1 MKSSIQEQK
10 EYLKNNL
17 KIEDLRFTDANKED
31 IKGFKQATKGDVI
44 SEYLIDKAWKDD
56 EEHNTKVFLIRDKNT
71 KEIAFYFAINCGI
84 LFSDLNI
91 WSMTPEEK
99 KPFDRY
105 VEAIQLLKKPN
116 LTKEENEKANEQY
129 SSSMGELW
137 EVVEDPDRVS
147 TLLSLAEE
155 KVQILEEKR
164 EVFSDTF
171 EAEHV
176 QQVQETFP
184 AIDIKFLGRNG
195 NYKLP
200 IKLDF
205 RLGVYVFWEM
215 IVPHLLEISE
225 KVGCKYIYLFAADNS
240 EKTEEVDE
248 IPMWTPNYDP
258 YSDEDDIEEEVE
270 IHKLV
275 NYYINELKFRY
286 VTKYKILK
294 PHFERT
300 CFTLV
305 QDVDDLQLNRELVWA
320 SHIDDEEMNG

>member
-1 MKSSIQEQK
+1 MRNSIEKQK

-17 KIEDLRFTDANKED
+17 EIEDLRFTDANKD
-31 IKGFKQATKGDVI
+31 DVKNFKQATKGDII
-44 SEYLIDKAWKDD
+44 SDYLIDKAWKDD
-56 EEHNTKVFLIRDKNT
+56 EEHNTKVFLVRDKNT
-71 KEIAFYFAINCGI
+71 KEIVFYFALNCGI

-99 KPFDRY
+99 KPFEKY
-105 VEAIQLLKKPN
+105 VEAIQLLKKSD
-116 LTKEENEKANEQY
+116 LTKDENEKANEQY

-164 EVFSDTF
+164 EVFSDTT
-171 EAEHV
+171 EVEHV

-195 NYKLP
+195 NYKP
-200 IKLDF
+200 AIKLDF

-215 IVPHLLEISE
+215 IVPHLLDISE

-240 EKTEEVDE
+240 EKTEKVSEV
-248 IPMWTPNYDP
+248 PMWTPDYDP
-258 YSDEDDIEEEVE
+258 YSEDDENEEEVE

-305 QDVDDLQLNRELVWA
+305 QDVDDLQSNREQVWA
-320 SHIDDEEMNG
+320 SHIGDEEMNG

>member
-1 MKSSIQEQK
+1 MRNSIEKQK

-17 KIEDLRFTDANKED
+17 EIEDLRFTDANKD
-31 IKGFKQATKGDVI
+31 DVKNFKQATKGDII
-44 SEYLIDKAWKDD
+44 SDYLIGKAWKDD
-56 EEHNTKVFLIRDKNT
+56 EEHNTKVFLVRDKNT
-71 KEIAFYFAINCGI
+71 KEIVFYFALNCGI

-99 KPFDRY
+99 KPFEKY
-105 VEAIQLLKKPN
+105 VEAIQLLKKSD
-116 LTKEENEKANEQY
+116 LTKDENEKANEQY

-164 EVFSDTF
+164 EVFSDTT
-171 EAEHV
+171 EVEHV

-195 NYKLP
+195 NYKP
-200 IKLDF
+200 AIKLDF

-215 IVPHLLEISE
+215 IVPHLLDISE

-240 EKTEEVDE
+240 EKTEKVSEV
-248 IPMWTPNYDP
+248 PMWTPDYDP
-258 YSDEDDIEEEVE
+258 YSEDDENEEEVE

-305 QDVDDLQLNRELVWA
+305 QDVDDLQSNREQVWA
-320 SHIDDEEMNG
+320 SHIGDEEMNG

>member
-1 MKSSIQEQK
+1 MRNSIEKQK

-17 KIEDLRFTDANKED
+17 EIEDLRFTDANKD
-31 IKGFKQATKGDVI
+31 DVKNFKQATKGDII
-44 SEYLIDKAWKDD
+44 SDYLIDKAWKDD
-56 EEHNTKVFLIRDKNT
+56 EEHNTKVFLVRDKNT
-71 KEIAFYFAINCGI
+71 KEIVFYFALNCGI

-99 KPFDRY
+99 KPFEKY
-105 VEAIQLLKKPN
+105 VEAIQLLKKSD
-116 LTKEENEKANEQY
+116 LTKDENEKANEQY

-164 EVFSDTF
+164 EVFSDTT
-171 EAEHV
+171 EVEHV

-184 AIDIKFLGRNG
+184 AIDIKFFGRNG
-195 NYKLP
+195 NYKP
-200 IKLDF
+200 AIKLDF

-215 IVPHLLEISE
+215 IVPHLLDISE

-240 EKTEEVDE
+240 ERTEKVCEV
-248 IPMWTPNYDP
+248 PMWTPDYDP
-258 YSDEDDIEEEVE
+258 YSEDEENEEVE

-305 QDVDDLQLNRELVWA
+305 QDVDDLQSNREQVWA
-320 SHIDDEEMNG
+320 SHIGDEEMNG

>member
-56 EEHNTKVFLIRDKNT
+56 EEHNTKVFLVRDKNT

-164 EVFSDTF
+164 EAFSDTS
-171 EAEHV
+171 EVEHV

-240 EKTEEVDE
+240 EKTEEVRE
-248 IPMWTPNYDP
+248 IPMWTPDYDP
-258 YSDEDDIEEEVE
+258 YSDEDEIEEEVE

-305 QDVDDLQLNRELVWA
+305 QDVDDLQSNRELVWA

>member
-1 MKSSIQEQK
+1 MRNSIEKQK

-17 KIEDLRFTDANKED
+17 EMEDLRFTDANKD
-31 IKGFKQATKGDVI
+31 DVKNFKQATKGDII
-44 SEYLIDKAWKDD
+44 SDYLIDKAWKDD
-56 EEHNTKVFLIRDKNT
+56 EEHNTKVFLVRDKNT
-71 KEIAFYFAINCGI
+71 KEIVFYFALNCGI

-99 KPFDRY
+99 KPFEKY
-105 VEAIQLLKKPN
+105 VEAIQLLKKSD
-116 LTKEENEKANEQY
+116 LTKDENEKANEQY

-164 EVFSDTF
+164 EVFSDTT
-171 EAEHV
+171 EVEHV

-195 NYKLP
+195 NYKSA

-215 IVPHLLEISE
+215 IVPHLLDISE

-240 EKTEEVDE
+240 EKTEKVSEV
-248 IPMWTPNYDP
+248 PMWTPDYDP
-258 YSDEDDIEEEVE
+258 YSEDDENEEEVE

-305 QDVDDLQLNRELVWA
+305 QDVDDLQSNREQVWA
-320 SHIDDEEMNG
+320 SHIGDEEMNG

>member
-1 MKSSIQEQK
+1 MRNSIEKQK

-17 KIEDLRFTDANKED
+17 EIEDLRFTDANKD
-31 IKGFKQATKGDVI
+31 DVKNFKQATKGDII
-44 SEYLIDKAWKDD
+44 SDYLIDKAWKDD
-56 EEHNTKVFLIRDKNT
+56 EEHNTKVFLVRDKNT
-71 KEIAFYFAINCGI
+71 KEIVFYFALNCGI

-99 KPFDRY
+99 KPFEKY
-105 VEAIQLLKKPN
+105 VEAIQLLKKSD
-116 LTKEENEKANEQY
+116 LTKDENEKANEQY

-164 EVFSDTF
+164 EVFSDTT
-171 EAEHV
+171 EVEHV

-195 NYKLP
+195 NYKP
-200 IKLDF
+200 AIKLDF

-215 IVPHLLEISE
+215 IVPHLLDISE

-240 EKTEEVDE
+240 EKTEKVSEV
-248 IPMWTPNYDP
+248 PMWTPDYDP
-258 YSDEDDIEEEVE
+258 YSEDDENEEEVE

-305 QDVDDLQLNRELVWA
+305 QNVDDLQSNREQVWA
-320 SHIDDEEMNG
+320 SHIGDEEMNG

>member
-44 SEYLIDKAWKDD
+44 SEYLVDKAWKDD
-56 EEHNTKVFLIRDKNT
+56 EEHNTKVFLVRDKNT

-147 TLLSLAEE
+147 MLLSLAEE

-164 EVFSDTF
+164 EVFSDTS
-171 EAEHV
+171 EVEHV

-205 RLGVYVFWEM
+205 RLGVYVFWEI

-240 EKTEEVDE
+240 EKTEEVHE
-248 IPMWTPNYDP
+248 IPMWTPDYDP
-258 YSDEDDIEEEVE
+258 YSDEDEIEGEVE

-305 QDVDDLQLNRELVWA
+305 QDVDNLQSNRELVWA